1 MAIKEK
7 VSPKDKNC
15 TAGSL
20 STVDIHEPTA
30 IMQGILSEGG
40 RAGQPASPQNKLWIL
55 ETLVVEIL
63 VGHWLQLE
71 LRKKAP

>member
-20 STVDIHEPTA
+20 STVDIHERTA
-30 IMQGILSEGG
+30 IMHGILSEGG
-40 RAGQPASPQNKLWIL
+40 RAGQHARPQNKFWIL
-55 ETLVVEIL
+55 KTLVVEIL
-63 VGHWLQLE
+63 VRHWLQLE
-71 LRKKAP
+71 LRKNAP